1 VIFKMNAGQL
11 RDRVTVKRLTNTA
24 DGYGGWTS
32 SSSSVATVW
41 CNLKFTNGAI
51 DMENSKRVLN
61 KGIELILRKNTATTN
76 IEKGDL
82 MYPERD
88 NNEYRI
94 NSILELDLYYYKI
107 TGNRTA

>member
-1 VIFKMNAGQL
+1 MNIGKL
-11 RDRVTVKRLTNTA
+11 RDRIIVKRLTNTA

-32 SSSSVATVW
+32 SSSTIATVW
-41 CNLKFTNGAI
+41 CNLIFTNGGI

-61 KGIELILRKNTATTN
+61 KGIELLFRKNTATTN
-76 IEKGDL
+76 IQKGDL
-82 MYPERD
+82 LYPEVD

-94 NSILELDLYYYKI
+94 NTILELDLYFYKV